1 MKKILLT
8 ITILLLSITLIG
20 CDLLGLG
27 GNVLAPSFLELSVT
41 FDKSEPNDLTIDWN
55 LEGQIAD
62 LIKIDGQLLELS
74 SFTLSEESITLD
86 SDYLL
91 TLAYGNYT
99 LEVTTVGGSDSIII
113 VVTGVEAPTVSPV
126 SQTFYKGSG
135 DDIVVDLN
143 LKGFPLESISQGETQ
158 LATTAYQVSA
168 TSLTIFAS
176 YLETLTGGS
185 YNFIVTTE
193 GGTATLTILVTTE
206 TQTITFYGWGDAPE
220 QANYQRM
227 INQFMEENPNIV
239 VSYSADN
246 ASTYMTN
253 LRNRAN
259 DLPDVF
265 YMPDTEFLSWAD
277 SRKLLAIEKYFT
289 QDELDEIWPEAV
301 DKYYY
306 NRNTT
311 LLGQANGGSLYGLP
325 KDLGPFTLV
334 YNKTLLN
341 QLLASLTTEEQN
353 FINQAINPSVP
364 MTFQQFVDVLKL
376 LDVNT
381 SDNIFG
387 VSHYEI
393 QAAVYSNNADF
404 FNSDQSTQQI
414 TSANF
419 VQAMQWIADLT
430 LVHNVMPNA
439 DQQAATNGY
448 QRFFTG
454 NAIFSFLGP
463 WDLNAIWNTSSIE
476 FDILPVPVGP
486 AEGAKSTAW
495 VGSMAYSVA
504 ASSKAPDAAIK
515 LAKYLSY
522 NEAAQ
527 RRFYDLGQQVPNLV
541 EMANNEYVQNPIWT
555 RDGLDNHVD
564 ISRKSMPQNRFVFI
578 DTIDGF
584 KDLTDVI
591 GGKARAQYYTYD
603 SLWYD
608 FFLESLLPM
617 WNGQETAQQTMNRIS
632 PQFQIYLDEMLALYR
647 PQ

>member
-1 MKKILLT
+1 MKKILIMVT
-8 ITILLLSITLIG
+8 LLLFSVTLVG
-20 CDLLGLG
+20 CNLLGLG
-27 GNVLAPSFLELSVT
+27 GNVLPPSFLEVSVT
-41 FDKSEPNDLTIDWN
+41 FSKSEPEDLVIEWN
-55 LEGQIAD
+55 LEGQMAD
-62 LIKIDGQLLELS
+62 LIQIDGELLELS
-74 SFTLSEESITLD
+74 SYVAIDESITLK

-91 TLAYGNYT
+91 TLSFGNYS
-99 LEVTTVGGSDSIII
+99 LEVTTLGGSESIII
-113 VVTGVEAPTVSPV
+113 VVTGVEVPTVSPV
-126 SQTFYKGSG
+126 SKTFFKGSNEN
-135 DDIVVDLN
+135 ITVDLN
-143 LKGFPLESISQGETQ
+143 LKGFPLESIELNETV
-158 LATTAYQVSA
+158 LSINSFETTATT
-168 TSLTIFAS
+168 LTLFAS
-176 YLETLTGGS
+176 YLETLLSDT
-185 YNFIVTTE
+185 YNFIITTE
-193 GGTATLTILVTTE
+193 GGSATLTILVTTE

-220 QANYQRM
+220 QANYQRL

-289 QDELDEIWPEAV
+289 QDELNEIWPEAV

-311 LLGQANGGSLYGLP
+311 LLGKDNGGSLYGLP

-341 QLLASLTTEEQN
+341 QLLANLTPEQRD
-353 FINQAINPSVP
+353 IVVQAINPEVP
-364 MTFQQFVDVLKL
+364 MTFQKFVDVLKL
-376 LDVNT
+376 LDTNKT
-381 SDNIFG
+381 DNVFG
-387 VSHYEI
+387 ISHYEI
-393 QAAVYSNNADF
+393 QSAVYSNNADF
-404 FNSDQSTQQI
+404 FSNDQSTQLI

-419 VQAMQWIADLT
+419 VQTMQWIADLT

-486 AEGAKSTAW
+486 AEGAKSTTW

-504 ASSKAPDAAIK
+504 ASSASPDAAIK
-515 LAKYLSY
+515 LAKFLSY
-522 NEAAQ
+522 NEGAQ

-541 EMANNEYVQNPIWT
+541 EMANNEYVLNPIWT
-555 RDGLDNHVD
+555 REGLDNHVD
-564 ISRKSMPQNRFVFI
+564 ISRKSLPENRFVFVN
-578 DTIDGF
+578 TIDGF

-647 PQ
+647 P

>member
-1 MKKILLT
+1 MKKILFVLN
-8 ITILLLSITLIG
+8 LLLVLITLVG
-20 CDLLGLG
+20 CNLLGLDSG
-27 GNVLAPSFLELSVT
+27 PKAPTFTNTSIT
-41 FDKSEPNDLTIDWN
+41 FDKNDPEDLLASWN
-55 LEGQIAD
+55 LEGREV
-62 LIKIDGQLLELS
+62 L
-74 SFTLSEESITLD
+74 SITFDEEELD
-86 SDYLL
+86 SAHYSFSESELVIFQSFLL
-91 TLAYGNYT
+91 TLDYGNYS
-99 LEVTTVGGSDSIII
+99 LAVTTDGGVDDLII
-113 VVTGVEAPTVSPV
+113 VITGVEVPTISPV
-126 SQTFYKGSG
+126 RQTYYTGTS
-135 DDIVVDLN
+135 DNIIVDLD
-143 LKGFPLESISQGETQ
+143 LKDLELISIQVLSVDLPTS
-158 LATTAYQVSA
+158 AYTISNGR
-168 TSLTIFAS
+168 LTILNA
-176 YLETLTGGS
+176 YLSTLSNGTHR
-185 YNFIVTTE
+185 IVVTTE
-193 GGTATLTILVTTE
+193 GGSATLEIVVTTE

-227 INQFMEENPNIV
+227 INQFMEENPNII

-277 SRKLLAIEKYFT
+277 SRRLLALDSYFT
-289 QDELDEIWPEAV
+289 TSELNDLWPESV

-311 LLGQANGGSLYGLP
+311 LLGKDNGGSLYGLP

-341 QLLASLTTEEQN
+341 QLMQDLNAEQ
-353 FINQAINPSVP
+353 QAFVLSKLSSTVP
-364 MTFQQFVDVLKL
+364 MTFQDFVDVTKL
-376 LDVNT
+376 LDRNPN
-381 SDNIFG
+381 DNIFG

-404 FNSDQSTQQI
+404 FSADQSVQQI

-430 LVHNVMPNA
+430 LVHRVMPNA

-486 AEGAKSTAW
+486 AEGARSTAW
-495 VGSMAYSVA
+495 VGSMSYSISASTQAPEA
-504 ASSKAPDAAIK
+504 AVR
-515 LAKYLSY
+515 LAKFLSY

-541 EMANNEYVQNPIWT
+541 AMATGEYLNNPIFT
-555 RDGLDNHVD
+555 RDGLEANVN
-564 ISRKSMPQNRFVFI
+564 ISRKSMPESRAVFVDI
-578 DTIDGF
+578 IDGF
-584 KDLTDVI
+584 KNESDII
-591 GGKARAQYYTYD
+591 GGKSRAQYYTYD

-608 FFLESLLPM
+608 FFLESLLNM
-617 WNGQETAQQTMNRIS
+617 WNGTETAQQTMNRIS
-632 PQFQIYLDEMLALYR
+632 PQFQVYLDEMLALYR
-647 PQ
+647 Q